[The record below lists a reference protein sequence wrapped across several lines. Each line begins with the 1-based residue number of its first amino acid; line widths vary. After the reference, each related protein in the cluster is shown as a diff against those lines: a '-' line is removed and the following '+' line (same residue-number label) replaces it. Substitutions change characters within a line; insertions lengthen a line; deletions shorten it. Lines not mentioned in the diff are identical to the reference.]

1 MMFRYRVR
9 VCVLACRW
17 ACEPDCMYEHS
28 YCQPLDVNQAETKEM
43 GDVNQVETQEMTE
56 MGDSQRGY

>member
-1 MMFRYRVR
+1 
-9 VCVLACRW
+9 
-17 ACEPDCMYEHS
+17 MYAHS
-28 YCQPLDVNQAETKEM
+28 YCQPRDVNQAETKEM